1 MAQILVVDDEVGIRE
16 LLSEILTDE
25 GHDVRSAENAAAAR
39 AARDAARPDLV
50 LLDIWMPDTDGIT
63 LLKEWAANG
72 QLSMPVIMMSG
83 HGTIDTA
90 VEATRIGAL
99 DFLEKPIGMQKLLA
113 AISHGLE
120 RGQKRVAAGL
130 SLAAF
135 PRSAPLRDLK
145 KRLEQVAAKSRAV
158 LLRSAAGS
166 IVELA
171 ARTLQV
177 PGKPWL
183 DLATS
188 SEPLSLE
195 MLATAN
201 GGVLYCEELAR
212 LTRLQQKN
220 LLFALE
226 RLEKHNLHLVAA
238 TGQEPGGLAQ
248 LGWDEAGLRRLSE
261 VWLGLPTLAELKDE
275 IPDIASHLLTQIGE
289 AGDAPLRR
297 LTSGALNSL
306 RQHAWPGGY
315 GELKSAVRSLALAA
329 LDDEIDADEVD
340 RLLFPDAGAAPEPMP
355 GLPPEVM
362 DLPLREAREVFER
375 AYFEHH
381 LRLDGAN
388 MTRLAE
394 KTGLERTHLYR
405 KLKDLGLRGVKSD
418 EPGPEPVHG

>member
-25 GHDVRSAENAAAAR
+25 GHDVRVAENAAAAR
-39 AARDAARPDLV
+39 QARDEARPDLV
-50 LLDIWMPDTDGIT
+50 LLDIWMPDIDGIT
-63 LLKEWAANG
+63 LLKEWAAGG
-72 QLSMPVIMMSG
+72 QLTMPVIMMSG

-90 VEATRIGAL
+90 VEATKVGAL

-113 AISHGLE
+113 AVSHGLE
-120 RGQKRVAAGL
+120 RGLKRAPVGL

-135 PRSAPLRDLK
+135 TRSAPLKDLK
-145 KRLEQVAAKSRAV
+145 RRIEQVAAKSRA
-158 LLRSAAGS
+158 LMLRSSPGG

-177 PGKPWL
+177 PGKAWV
-183 DLATS
+183 DLAGS

-195 MLATAN
+195 SLESAG

-226 RLEKHNLHLVAA
+226 RLEKFNLRLIAGTAHDAA
-238 TGQEPGGLAQ
+238 ALAAH
-248 LGWDEAGLRRLSE
+248 GWDEAALRRLAE
-261 VWLGLPTLAELKDE
+261 VWLAMPSLAELKDE
-275 IPDIASHLLTQIGE
+275 IPEIASHLLTGLAE
-289 AGDAPLRR
+289 AGETPLRR
-297 LTSGALNSL
+297 FSTGALNSL

-315 GELKSAVRSLALAA
+315 GELKSAIRSLALAA
-329 LDDEIDADEVD
+329 LEEEIDSDEIRRV
-340 RLLFPDAGAAPEPMP
+340 LFPGAPDAPAIV
-355 GLPPEVM
+355 LPCLSSEALE
-362 DLPLREAREVFER
+362 LPLREARELFER

-381 LRLDGAN
+381 LRADGGN

-394 KTGLERTHLYR
+394 RSGLERTHLYR
-405 KLKDLGLRGVKSD
+405 KLKDLGLRGGKGD
-418 EPGPEPVHG
+418 E

>member
-25 GHDVRSAENAAAAR
+25 GHDVRVAENAATAR
-39 AARDAARPDLV
+39 TARDEMRPDLV

-63 LLKEWAANG
+63 LLKEWAAGG
-72 QLSMPVIMMSG
+72 QLTMPVIMMSG

-90 VEATRIGAL
+90 VEATKVGAL

-113 AISHGLE
+113 AVSHGIE
-120 RGQKRVAAGL
+120 RGQKRVPAGL

-135 PRSAPLRDLK
+135 PRSTPLKDLRR
-145 KRLEQVAAKSRAV
+145 RLEQIAAKSRAL
-158 LLRSAAGS
+158 LLRSGPGG

-177 PGKPWL
+177 PGKLWI

-195 MLATAN
+195 SLEAAN

-226 RLEKHNLHLVAA
+226 RLEKFNLRLVAA
-238 TGQEPGGLAQ
+238 TAHDAAGLAQ
-248 LGWDEAGLRRLSE
+248 HGWEDVGLRRLSD
-261 VWLGLPTLAELKDE
+261 VWLAMPTLTELKDE
-275 IPDIASHLLTQIGE
+275 IPDIASHLLTQLVE
-289 AGDAPLRR
+289 AGETPLRR
-297 LTSGALNSL
+297 FSTGALNSL
-306 RQHAWPGGY
+306 RQHVWPGGY
-315 GELKSAVRSLALAA
+315 GELKSAIRSLALAA
-329 LDDEIDADEVD
+329 LEEEIDSDEIFRV
-340 RLLFPDAGAAPEPMP
+340 LFSDGESVPSAATAGLAPET
-355 GLPPEVM
+355 L
-362 DLPLREAREVFER
+362 DLPLREAREMFER
-375 AYFEHH
+375 LYFEHH
-381 LRLDGAN
+381 LRADGGN

-405 KLKDLGLRGVKSD
+405 KLKDLGLRGTKG
-418 EPGPEPVHG
+418 EE